1 MVKIAEIPDL
11 LLRVGINV
19 PVGMLND
26 GNQIAIPQSIAD
38 SYADT
43 SFFEITQEDGRL
55 VLTPHQR
62 QPPHVLSEKM
72 AALGLTE
79 ADAADAV
86 AWARRGDGDSS

>member
-11 LLRVGINV
+11 LLRMGIDM

-26 GNQIAIPQSIAD
+26 GNQIAIPKSIAD
-38 SYADT
+38 AYADT

-62 QPPHVLSEKM
+62 NPQALHDHF
-72 AALGLTE
+72 AALGITE
-79 ADAADAV
+79 EDVADAV
-86 AWARRGDGDSS
+86 AWARRGGDSP